1 MRDVRTLN
9 PVRSII
15 MSEISMREMLEA
27 GVHFG
32 HQTRYWN
39 PKMAAYLFGHRN
51 KIHIIDLEKTKTLL
65 QEALNFVSKL
75 SANKGKILFVGTK
88 RAAQQIIKEEALRCG
103 MPYINL
109 RWLGGLLTNYKTV
122 KQSINRLRELEEMKT
137 DGSMERMSKKEIL
150 RFERELE
157 KLERNLSGIKDMNGW
172 PDALFVIDVGYE
184 DIAISEAVKLKIPV
198 VGIVDSN
205 NSPVGVDYVI
215 PGNDD
220 AIRSIRLYTKAVAD
234 AIITGKDSV
243 AHLGESGD
251 KDEFIE
257 LDAEGAP
264 IVEARQ
270 EKVQVK
276 KKTVRKKIRKTT
288 APEADAGSDK
298 QEASSPEQ
306 LPEEQAA
313 EPLTEEQVAE
323 PSTEETAATEASKK
337 KTTAPKAAGTKSTT
351 KKVAKKKP
359 SPKAAT
365 KKEAAAKQDDT
376 APEVTAEAEQDDTA
390 PEVTAEAEQDD
401 AAPEAAA
408 EAEQDDT
415 APEVTA
421 EAEQDD
427 TAPEV
432 TAEAEQDDAA
442 PEAAVEAEQDDAAP
456 EAAAEAEQDDTAPE
470 VTAQAKQDDTAPE
483 VAAEA
488 EQDDTAPE
496 AAAET
501 KQDDSAPEVTA
512 EAEQDDAAPEAAAEA
527 EQDDSAH

>member
-1 MRDVRTLN
+1 MRDVRRLN

-51 KIHIIDLEKTKTLL
+51 KIHIIDLEKTKILF
-65 QEALNFVSKL
+65 QEALNFISKL
-75 SANKGKILFVGTK
+75 SAKKGTILFVGTK
-88 RAAQQIIKEEALRCG
+88 RAAQQIIKEEAQRCG

-122 KQSINRLRELEEMKT
+122 KQSINRLRVLEEMKT

-150 RFERELE
+150 HFERELE

-234 AIITGKDSV
+234 TIITGKDSV

-251 KDEFIE
+251 KDEFVE

-264 IVEARQ
+264 IVEDRQ
-270 EKVQVK
+270 DKVQVK
-276 KKTVRKKIRKTT
+276 KKTVRKKARKTT

-313 EPLTEEQVAE
+313 EPLTEE
-323 PSTEETAATEASKK
+323 TATKEAPKK
-337 KTTAPKAAGTKSTT
+337 KTAAAKAAGTKSTT
-351 KKVAKKKP
+351 KKVVKKKP
-359 SPKAAT
+359 SPETAT
-365 KKEAAAKQDDT
+365 KKEVAAKQDDST
-376 APEVTAEAEQDDTA
+376 
-390 PEVTAEAEQDD
+390 
-401 AAPEAAA
+401 PEAAA
-408 EAEQDDT
+408 EAEQNDST
-415 APEVTA
+415 
-421 EAEQDD
+421 
-427 TAPEV
+427 
-432 TAEAEQDDAA
+432 
-442 PEAAVEAEQDDAAP
+442 P
-456 EAAAEAEQDDTAPE
+456 EAAAEAEQNDST
-470 VTAQAKQDDTAPE
+470 
-483 VAAEA
+483 
-488 EQDDTAPE
+488 PE
-496 AAAET
+496 AAAEA
-501 KQDDSAPEVTA
+501 KQDDS
-512 EAEQDDAAPEAAAEA
+512 APEAAAEA
-527 EQDDSAH
+527 EQDDSAPEAAAEAEQDDSAPEAAAEAEQDDSAPEAAAEAEQDDSAPEAAAEAEQDDSAPEAAAEAEQDDSPTEEATEAKQD

>member
-1 MRDVRTLN
+1 
-9 PVRSII
+9 

-39 PKMAAYLFGHRN
+39 PKMATYLFGHRN
-51 KIHIIDLEKTKTLL
+51 KIHIIDLEKTKILF
-65 QEALNFVSKL
+65 QEALNFISKL
-75 SANKGKILFVGTK
+75 SAKKGTILFVGTK
-88 RAAQQIIKEEALRCG
+88 RAAQQIIKEEAQRCG

-122 KQSINRLRELEEMKT
+122 KQSINRLRVLEEMKT

-150 RFERELE
+150 HFERELE

-198 VGIVDSN
+198 IGIVDSN

-251 KDEFIE
+251 KDEFVE

-264 IVEARQ
+264 IVEDRQ
-270 EKVQVK
+270 DKVQVK
-276 KKTVRKKIRKTT
+276 KKTVRKKARKTT

-313 EPLTEEQVAE
+313 EPLTEE
-323 PSTEETAATEASKK
+323 TATKEAPKK
-337 KTTAPKAAGTKSTT
+337 KTAAAKAAGTKSTT
-351 KKVAKKKP
+351 KKVVKKKP
-359 SPKAAT
+359 SPETAT
-365 KKEAAAKQDDT
+365 KKEVAAKQDDST
-376 APEVTAEAEQDDTA
+376 
-390 PEVTAEAEQDD
+390 
-401 AAPEAAA
+401 PEAAA
-408 EAEQDDT
+408 EAEQDDST
-415 APEVTA
+415 
-421 EAEQDD
+421 
-427 TAPEV
+427 
-432 TAEAEQDDAA
+432 
-442 PEAAVEAEQDDAAP
+442 P
-456 EAAAEAEQDDTAPE
+456 EAAAEA
-470 VTAQAKQDDTAPE
+470 
-483 VAAEA
+483 
-488 EQDDTAPE
+488 
-496 AAAET
+496 
-501 KQDDSAPEVTA
+501 KQDDS
-512 EAEQDDAAPEAAAEA
+512 APEAAAEA
-527 EQDDSAH
+527 EQDDSAPEAAAEAEQDDSAPEAAAEAEQDDSPTEEATEAKQD

>member
-1 MRDVRTLN
+1 
-9 PVRSII
+9 

-39 PKMAAYLFGHRN
+39 PKMATYLFGHRN
-51 KIHIIDLEKTKTLL
+51 KIHIIDLEKTKILF
-65 QEALNFVSKL
+65 QEALNFISKL
-75 SANKGKILFVGTK
+75 SAKKGTILFVGTK
-88 RAAQQIIKEEALRCG
+88 RAAQQIIKEEAQRCG

-122 KQSINRLRELEEMKT
+122 KQSINRLRVLEEMKT

-150 RFERELE
+150 HFERELE

-198 VGIVDSN
+198 IGIVDSN

-251 KDEFIE
+251 KDEFVE

-264 IVEARQ
+264 IVEDRQ
-270 EKVQVK
+270 DKVQVK
-276 KKTVRKKIRKTT
+276 KKTVRKKARKTT

-313 EPLTEEQVAE
+313 EPLTEE
-323 PSTEETAATEASKK
+323 TATKEAPKK
-337 KTTAPKAAGTKSTT
+337 KTAAAKAAGTKSTT
-351 KKVAKKKP
+351 KKVVKKKP
-359 SPKAAT
+359 SPETAT
-365 KKEAAAKQDDT
+365 KKEVAAKQDDST
-376 APEVTAEAEQDDTA
+376 
-390 PEVTAEAEQDD
+390 
-401 AAPEAAA
+401 PEAAA
-408 EAEQDDT
+408 EAEQDDST
-415 APEVTA
+415 
-421 EAEQDD
+421 
-427 TAPEV
+427 
-432 TAEAEQDDAA
+432 
-442 PEAAVEAEQDDAAP
+442 P
-456 EAAAEAEQDDTAPE
+456 EAAAEAEQDD
-470 VTAQAKQDDTAPE
+470 
-483 VAAEA
+483 
-488 EQDDTAPE
+488 
-496 AAAET
+496 
-501 KQDDSAPEVTA
+501 S
-512 EAEQDDAAPEAAAEA
+512 APEAAAEA
-527 EQDDSAH
+527 EQDDSAPEAAAEAEQDDSPTEEATEAKQD